1 MNDLIHYTS
10 LLAEIRRRIQSAQ
23 LRAVL
28 GGERGTDEEGND
40 A

>member
-1 MNDLIHYTS
+1 MSELTHYAS
-10 LLAEIRRRIQSAQ
+10 LLAEIKRHIQAKQ
-23 LRAVL
+23 MRAVL